1 MKFPNNEY
9 YDGEFQLNKRNG
21 YGRYVYQDHS
31 EYFGQWKDDLR
42 NGKGKIKNND
52 NNGNWF
58 QAQFEADV
66 VKGEVKGDVDGFRVV
81 AEVDKGKLNGPIKM
95 ISNDTEIQTSYR
107 DGKKEG
113 RLLMNKLNGKG

>member
-31 EYFGQWKDDLR
+31 EYSGQWKDDLR

-52 NNGNWF
+52 KNGNWF
-58 QAQFEADV
+58 
-66 VKGEVKGDVDGFRVV
+66 
-81 AEVDKGKLNGPIKM
+81 
-95 ISNDTEIQTSYR
+95 
-107 DGKKEG
+107 
-113 RLLMNKLNGKG
+113 